1 MNKTTLDAYS
11 KLNLYQKKDM
21 LELLL
26 GNDVIIWSPETQ
38 QVDCAEDLFDVE
50 DICLNGS
57 SIQVSF
63 THIYTQYPG
72 IYEYEERQNKK
83 N

>member
-57 SIQVSF
+57 SIQVTFNNIQAIVESMA
-63 THIYTQYPG
+63 Y
-72 IYEYEERQNKK
+72 RQA
-83 N
+83 

>member
-1 MNKTTLDAYS
+1 MDKTTLDAYS

-38 QVDCAEDLFDVE
+38 QVDCAEDMFDVE

-57 SIQVSF
+57 SIQVTF
-63 THIYTQYPG
+63 NNIEAIVNRMAY
-72 IYEYEERQNKK
+72 RQA
-83 N
+83 

>member
-1 MNKTTLDAYS
+1 MDKKTLDAYS

-57 SIQVSF
+57 SIQVTFNNIQS
-63 THIYTQYPG
+63 IVNSMAY
-72 IYEYEERQNKK
+72 RQA
-83 N
+83 

>member
-1 MNKTTLDAYS
+1 MDTKTLDAYS

-57 SIQVSF
+57 SIQVTFNNIQAIVESMA
-63 THIYTQYPG
+63 Y
-72 IYEYEERQNKK
+72 RQA
-83 N
+83 

>member
-1 MNKTTLDAYS
+1 MDTKTLDAYS

-38 QVDCAEDLFDVE
+38 QVDCAEDMFDVE

-57 SIQVSF
+57 SIQVTFNNIQAIVDSMA
-63 THIYTQYPG
+63 Y
-72 IYEYEERQNKK
+72 RQA
-83 N
+83 

>member
-1 MNKTTLDAYS
+1 MDKKTLDAYS

-57 SIQVSF
+57 SIQVTFRDINQLHPDLSEVV
-63 THIYTQYPG
+63 TINGHPV
-72 IYEYEERQNKK
+72 
-83 N
+83 

>member
-26 GNDVIIWSPETQ
+26 GNDVIIWSPKTQ
-38 QVDCAEDLFDVE
+38 QVDCAVDLFDVD
-50 DICLNGS
+50 DIWLNGS
-57 SIQVSF
+57 SIQITFNNIQDSVTS
-63 THIYTQYPG
+63 
-72 IYEYEERQNKK
+72 
-83 N
+83 

>member
-1 MNKTTLDAYS
+1 MDKKTLDAYS

-38 QVDCAEDLFDVE
+38 QVDCAEDMFDVE

-57 SIQVSF
+57 SIQVTFNNIQAIVDSMA
-63 THIYTQYPG
+63 Y
-72 IYEYEERQNKK
+72 RQA
-83 N
+83 

>member
-1 MNKTTLDAYS
+1 MDKTTLDAYS

-57 SIQVSF
+57 SIQVTFNNIQAIVNSMA
-63 THIYTQYPG
+63 Y
-72 IYEYEERQNKK
+72 RQA
-83 N
+83 

>member
-1 MNKTTLDAYS
+1 MDKKTLDAYS

-57 SIQVSF
+57 SIQVTFNNIQAIVESMA
-63 THIYTQYPG
+63 Y
-72 IYEYEERQNKK
+72 RQA
-83 N
+83 

>member
-1 MNKTTLDAYS
+1 MDKKTLDAYS

-38 QVDCAEDLFDVE
+38 QVDCAEDMFDVE

-57 SIQVSF
+57 SIQVTFNNIQAIVESMA
-63 THIYTQYPG
+63 Y
-72 IYEYEERQNKK
+72 RQA
-83 N
+83 

>member
-1 MNKTTLDAYS
+1 MDTKTLDAYS

-38 QVDCAEDLFDVE
+38 QVDCAEDMLDVE
-50 DICLNGS
+50 DICLNGN
-57 SIQVSF
+57 SIQVTSRDINQLHPDLSEVV
-63 THIYTQYPG
+63 TINGHPV
-72 IYEYEERQNKK
+72 
-83 N
+83 

>member
-1 MNKTTLDAYS
+1 MDKKTLDAYS

-57 SIQVSF
+57 SIQVTFNNIQAIVNSMA
-63 THIYTQYPG
+63 Y
-72 IYEYEERQNKK
+72 RQA
-83 N
+83 

>member
-1 MNKTTLDAYS
+1 
-11 KLNLYQKKDM
+11 M

-57 SIQVSF
+57 SIQVTFNNIQAIVESMA
-63 THIYTQYPG
+63 Y
-72 IYEYEERQNKK
+72 RQA
-83 N
+83 

>member
-1 MNKTTLDAYS
+1 MDKKTLDAYS

-57 SIQVSF
+57 SIQVTFNNIQAIVDSMA
-63 THIYTQYPG
+63 Y
-72 IYEYEERQNKK
+72 RQA
-83 N
+83 

>member
-1 MNKTTLDAYS
+1 MDTKTLDAYS

-38 QVDCAEDLFDVE
+38 QVDCAEDMFDVE

-57 SIQVSF
+57 SIQVTFNNIQAIVNSMA
-63 THIYTQYPG
+63 Y
-72 IYEYEERQNKK
+72 RQA
-83 N
+83 

>member
-57 SIQVSF
+57 SIQVTFNNIQAIVNSMA
-63 THIYTQYPG
+63 Y
-72 IYEYEERQNKK
+72 RQA
-83 N
+83 

>member
-1 MNKTTLDAYS
+1 MDKKTLDAYS

-38 QVDCAEDLFDVE
+38 QVDCAEDMFDVE

-57 SIQVSF
+57 SIQVTF
-63 THIYTQYPG
+63 NNIEAIVNRMAY
-72 IYEYEERQNKK
+72 RQA
-83 N
+83 

>member
-1 MNKTTLDAYS
+1 MDKKTLDAYS

-57 SIQVSF
+57 SIQVTF
-63 THIYTQYPG
+63 TNIQAIVDSMAY
-72 IYEYEERQNKK
+72 RQA
-83 N
+83 

>member
-1 MNKTTLDAYS
+1 MDKKTLDTYNE
-11 KLNLYQKKDM
+11 LNLYQKKCM
-21 LELLL
+21 FELLL
-26 GNDVIIWSPETQ
+26 GNDVIIWSPDSK
-38 QVDCAEDLFDVE
+38 QVDCAEDMFDVE

-57 SIQVSF
+57 SIQVTF

-83 N
+83 T

>member
-1 MNKTTLDAYS
+1 MDKKTLDAYS

-57 SIQVSF
+57 SIQVTFNNIQAITEWRS
-63 THIYTQYPG
+63 G
-72 IYEYEERQNKK
+72 CRLDKL
-83 N
+83 

>member
-50 DICLNGS
+50 DICLHGS
-57 SIQVSF
+57 SIQVTFNNIQAIVESMA
-63 THIYTQYPG
+63 Y
-72 IYEYEERQNKK
+72 RQA
-83 N
+83 

>member
-38 QVDCAEDLFDVE
+38 QVDCAEDMFDVE

-57 SIQVSF
+57 SIQVTFNNIQAIVDSMA
-63 THIYTQYPG
+63 Y
-72 IYEYEERQNKK
+72 RQA
-83 N
+83 

>member
-38 QVDCAEDLFDVE
+38 QVDCAEDMFDVE

-57 SIQVSF
+57 SIQVTFNNIQAIVNSMA
-63 THIYTQYPG
+63 Y
-72 IYEYEERQNKK
+72 RQA
-83 N
+83 

>member
-26 GNDVIIWSPETQ
+26 SNDVIIWSPETQ
-38 QVDCAEDLFDVE
+38 QVECAVDMCDVD
-50 DICLNGS
+50 DIWLNGS
-57 SIQVSF
+57 SIQVTFNNIQDSV
-63 THIYTQYPG
+63 T
-72 IYEYEERQNKK
+72 N
-83 N
+83 